1 MKTLKEIASRKAE
14 LRTMLEDPK
23 ADLVAIEKELREL
36 NEMQNQIETRERLI
50 KEAGEINAGK
60 LEKREKLLFQELKRK
75 WLKKEK
81 INIPLLNIEKHL

>member
-36 NEMQNQIETRERLI
+36 NEMQNQIETR
-50 KEAGEINAGK
+50 KD
-60 LEKREKLLFQELKRK
+60 
-75 WLKKEK
+75 
-81 INIPLLNIEKHL
+81 